1 MNSYCNFRVMSQT
14 SNIVFAPFMFHFA
27 AFNLNVVVYLLW
39 LKTSGVNLI
48 NVLLATFTLTDTK
61 SARKTIKL
69 WVFLALSGSAQA
81 KTISKMLMKLKPSW
95 LEYNVR
101 QYMTREVSYFQAK
114 GLPIITFGKNENY
127 VFINWKVQSK
137 SWLDLL
143 YIAIQEVSIS
153 M

>member
-1 MNSYCNFRVMSQT
+1 LNSYCNFRVMSQT

-81 KTISKMLMKLKPSW
+81 KTISKMLMKLNPD
-95 LEYNVR
+95 
-101 QYMTREVSYFQAK
+101 
-114 GLPIITFGKNENY
+114 GKTKDKKQDARKRKKYTLCECKNR
-127 VFINWKVQSK
+127 
-137 SWLDLL
+137 
-143 YIAIQEVSIS
+143 
-153 M
+153 

>member
-1 MNSYCNFRVMSQT
+1 
-14 SNIVFAPFMFHFA
+14 
-27 AFNLNVVVYLLW
+27 
-39 LKTSGVNLI
+39 
-48 NVLLATFTLTDTK
+48 
-61 SARKTIKL
+61 
-69 WVFLALSGSAQA
+69 
-81 KTISKMLMKLKPSW
+81 MKLKPSW